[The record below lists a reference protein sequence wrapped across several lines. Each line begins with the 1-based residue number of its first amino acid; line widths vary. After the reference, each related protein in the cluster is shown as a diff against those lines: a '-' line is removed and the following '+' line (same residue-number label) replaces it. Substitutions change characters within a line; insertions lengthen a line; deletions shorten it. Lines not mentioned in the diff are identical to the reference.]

1 MKVKTDDLSTKIAKE
16 VTRMLLPKV
25 KRIVREE
32 VEYNMNKILNEYSKG
47 RKNLNSVVDFDE
59 VVEQERPQKQQ
70 KTVSQEKSV
79 NDIVLE
85 RKKLARE
92 KLHSYYDSND
102 PFADMIANAE
112 DPQEAERIKE
122 EIQIN
127 NRKDRK
133 KLSEATADEL
143 LDPLNLD
150 FSENVNAMESR

>member
-47 RKNLNSVVDFDE
+47 RKNLNSVVDFNE

-70 KTVSQEKSV
+70 NTASQEKSV

-92 KLHSYYDSND
+92 KLHGYYDSND

-112 DPQEAERIKE
+112 DPQELERIKE
-122 EIQIN
+122 ETQVN
-127 NRKDRK
+127 NKKNRK

-150 FSENVNAMESR
+150 FSENVSAMESR

>member
-47 RKNLNSVVDFDE
+47 RKNLNSVVDFNE

-70 KTVSQEKSV
+70 NTASQEKSV

-92 KLHSYYDSND
+92 KLHGYYDSND

-112 DPQEAERIKE
+112 DPQELERIKE
-122 EIQIN
+122 ETQVN
-127 NRKDRK
+127 NKKDRK

-150 FSENVNAMESR
+150 FSENVSAMESR

>member
-47 RKNLNSVVDFDE
+47 RKNLNSVVDFNE

-70 KTVSQEKSV
+70 KTVNQEKSV

-92 KLHSYYDSND
+92 KLHRYYDSND

-127 NRKDRK
+127 NKKDRK

-150 FSENVNAMESR
+150 FSENVSAMESR

>member
-70 KTVSQEKSV
+70 KPVSQEKSV

-127 NRKDRK
+127 NKKDRK

-150 FSENVNAMESR
+150 FSENVSAMESR

>member
-85 RKKLARE
+85 RKRLARE

-122 EIQIN
+122 EVQIN
-127 NRKDRK
+127 SKKDRK